1 MKSHNS
7 PSDLVRI
14 STAPHLASYS
24 PPLQPITAQLNYLPQ
39 NSSDLSQNQTG
50 LVSSEASSSQLISN
64 TNSNLYM
71 WESIAQEQIE
81 FENDLIASTNEV
93 VFTNKQLMQR
103 YESEYF
109 REPMTTRQRREIGPR
124 ALNLLQ

>member
-7 PSDLVRI
+7 PSVPVRI
-14 STAPHLASYS
+14 SAAPHLTTYS
-24 PPLQPITAQLNYLPQ
+24 PPLQNTSPQIGYLTQ
-39 NSSDLSQNQTG
+39 SSPDPSQIQTG
-50 LVSSEASSSQLISN
+50 VATTESSSQLISN

-109 REPMTTRQRREIGPR
+109 REPMTAR
-124 ALNLLQ
+124 

>member
-1 MKSHNS
+1 
-7 PSDLVRI
+7 
-14 STAPHLASYS
+14 
-24 PPLQPITAQLNYLPQ
+24 
-39 NSSDLSQNQTG
+39 
-50 LVSSEASSSQLISN
+50 
-64 TNSNLYM
+64 M

-109 REPMTTRQRREIGPR
+109 REPMTAR
-124 ALNLLQ
+124 